1 MHSDISTKGIPEEE
15 SPPRREAA
23 PSTCAMVW
31 APALSQIWQRDSG
44 LCPPAKRAPPAHPAS
59 VCLGC
64 RGGWSMREM
73 EEEGCRPATR
83 LYMIKH
89 KQDPHWSHEIAATV
103 GERTREGEGALE
115 GETG

>member
-1 MHSDISTKGIPEEE
+1 
-15 SPPRREAA
+15 
-23 PSTCAMVW
+23 
-31 APALSQIWQRDSG
+31 
-44 LCPPAKRAPPAHPAS
+44 
-59 VCLGC
+59 
-64 RGGWSMREM
+64 M